1 MERNDREWIIVE
13 NAHTNN
19 LKNVSINIPK
29 HKIVVFSGVS
39 GSGKSSLLL
48 DTIYTEAQRQLIETF
63 SSFARARLP
72 KLSRPDVDE
81 IKNLSTPIVID
92 QKKMGSNLR
101 STVGTATELATYIR
115 LLYSRIGQPFINQ
128 PSFAFSFNHPEGMC
142 QCCHGLGKVV
152 HIDEDS
158 FLDREKSLREGAILH
173 PFYKK
178 NSYMLK
184 ELIQYGIFD
193 NDKPLREW
201 SKEEL
206 HKLLYSEP
214 IELSKEQTGLTYRRF
229 HEGIITKIE
238 RSVMEKGNDEKE
250 EDEQNER
257 ERFLVYKTCPEC
269 HGTRINKRARSVKIN
284 GIGID
289 EAFRMELSEL
299 LEFMRN
305 VNDPQGISVPLIRK
319 IVYVLEQLVRIGV
332 PYLTLERPVSTLSG
346 GESQRVKMARQLDCN
361 LTDLLYVLDEPS
373 VGLHPRDTERLIAL
387 FNELRD
393 KGNSVFVVEHD
404 PDIIRSAEWVVD
416 MGPKAGSLG
425 GSVIYNGTAEGLL
438 SAEGLTA
445 EQLRKRL
452 GSDSFRPT
460 RQWSD
465 YYLIENA
472 CENNLKN
479 ITVRIPKGVL
489 TVVTG
494 VSGCG
499 KSSLIH
505 GCFVPQHPEACVI
518 NQEPVGRTTRGNIV
532 SYMGV
537 FTHIRKLFSETT
549 GQEQSL
555 FSFNAAGACPKCEGR
570 GFLSFE
576 MSFLDAVRTK
586 CDDCNGKR
594 YNSRAQSYKYKGKDI
609 SEVLDL
615 TVNQAFDFFGDV
627 PSILKHI
634 TLLQDVGL
642 GYLTLGQSLSSLSGG
657 ESQRLKIATVF
668 EEDRRTICHGRANYR
683 AAHERHRELL
693 LYHRQAC
700 QLWEH
705 RDNHRTQPRHHTA
718 CRLDDRPWSRRRLQ
732 RRIPS
737 LRGTSLRCRVRSAF
751 NNGTFLVMLHYLD
764 GIIACRI

>member
-39 GSGKSSLLL
+39 GSGKSSLLF

-142 QCCHGLGKVV
+142 QCCQGLGKVV

-269 HGTRINKRARSVKIN
+269 HGTRINKRARSLKIN

-404 PDIIRSAEWVVD
+404 PDIIRCAEWVVD

-537 FTHIRKLFSETT
+537 FNHIRKLFSETT

-642 GYLTLGQSLSSLSGG
+642 GYLTLGQLLSSLSGG
-657 ESQRLKIATVF
+657 ESQRLKIATVLKKTGGLYVMDEPTTGLHMNDIENF
-668 EEDRRTICHGRANYR
+668 FSIIDRLVNSGNTVIIIEHNPDIIRRADWMIDLGPEGGSKGGY
-683 AAHERHRELL
+683 LL
-693 LYHRQAC
+693 L
-700 QLWEH
+700 EG
-705 RDNHRTQPRHHTA
+705 
-718 CRLDDRPWSRRRLQ
+718 RPCDAVSDPHSITGR
-732 RRIPS
+732 
-737 LRGTSLRCRVRSAF
+737 
-751 NNGTFLVMLHYLD
+751 FL
-764 GIIACRI
+764 

>member
-39 GSGKSSLLL
+39 GSGKSSLLF

-404 PDIIRSAEWVVD
+404 PDIIRCAEWVVD

-537 FTHIRKLFSETT
+537 FNHIRKLFSETT

-657 ESQRLKIATVF
+657 ESQRLKIATVLKKTGGLYVMDEPTPGLHMNDIENFFSIIDRLVNSGNTVIIIEHNPDIIRRADWMIDLGPEGGSKGGYLLF
-668 EEDRRTICHGRANYR
+668 EGRPCDAVSDPHSITGR
-683 AAHERHRELL
+683 
-693 LYHRQAC
+693 
-700 QLWEH
+700 
-705 RDNHRTQPRHHTA
+705 
-718 CRLDDRPWSRRRLQ
+718 
-732 RRIPS
+732 
-737 LRGTSLRCRVRSAF
+737 
-751 NNGTFLVMLHYLD
+751 FL
-764 GIIACRI
+764 

>member
-1 MERNDREWIIVE
+1 MERNDSEWIIVE

-39 GSGKSSLLL
+39 GSGKSSLLF

-269 HGTRINKRARSVKIN
+269 HGTRINKRARGVKIN

-537 FTHIRKLFSETT
+537 FNHIRKLFSETT

-657 ESQRLKIATVF
+657 ESQRLKIATVLKKTGGLYVMDEPTTGLHMNDIENFFSIIDRLVNSGNTVIIIEHNPDIIRRADWMIDLGPEGGSKGGYLLF
-668 EEDRRTICHGRANYR
+668 EGRPCDAVSDSHSITGR
-683 AAHERHRELL
+683 
-693 LYHRQAC
+693 
-700 QLWEH
+700 
-705 RDNHRTQPRHHTA
+705 
-718 CRLDDRPWSRRRLQ
+718 
-732 RRIPS
+732 
-737 LRGTSLRCRVRSAF
+737 
-751 NNGTFLVMLHYLD
+751 FL
-764 GIIACRI
+764 

>member
-39 GSGKSSLLL
+39 GSGKSSLLF

-404 PDIIRSAEWVVD
+404 PDIIRCAEWVVD

-657 ESQRLKIATVF
+657 ESQRLKIATVLKKTGGLYVMDEPTTGLHMNDIENFFSIIDRLVNSGNTVIIIEHNPDIIRRADWMLDLGPEGGSKGGYLLF
-668 EEDRRTICHGRANYR
+668 EGRPCDAVSDPHSITGR
-683 AAHERHRELL
+683 
-693 LYHRQAC
+693 
-700 QLWEH
+700 
-705 RDNHRTQPRHHTA
+705 
-718 CRLDDRPWSRRRLQ
+718 
-732 RRIPS
+732 
-737 LRGTSLRCRVRSAF
+737 
-751 NNGTFLVMLHYLD
+751 FL
-764 GIIACRI
+764 

>member
-39 GSGKSSLLL
+39 GSGKSSLLF

-142 QCCHGLGKVV
+142 QCCQGLGKVV

-193 NDKPLREW
+193 NDKPLQEW

-404 PDIIRSAEWVVD
+404 PDIIRCAEWVVD

-537 FTHIRKLFSETT
+537 FNHIRKLFSETT

-657 ESQRLKIATVF
+657 ESQRLKIATVLKKTGGLYVMDEPTTGLHMNDIENFFSIIDRLVNSGNTVIIIEHNPDIIRRADWMIDLGPEGGSKGGYLLF
-668 EEDRRTICHGRANYR
+668 EGRPCDAVSDPHSITGR
-683 AAHERHRELL
+683 
-693 LYHRQAC
+693 
-700 QLWEH
+700 
-705 RDNHRTQPRHHTA
+705 
-718 CRLDDRPWSRRRLQ
+718 
-732 RRIPS
+732 
-737 LRGTSLRCRVRSAF
+737 
-751 NNGTFLVMLHYLD
+751 FL
-764 GIIACRI
+764 

>member
-39 GSGKSSLLL
+39 GSGKSSLLF

-404 PDIIRSAEWVVD
+404 PDIIRCAEWVVD

-452 GSDSFRPT
+452 GSNSFRPT

-537 FTHIRKLFSETT
+537 FNHIRKLFSETT

-627 PSILKHI
+627 TSILKHI

-657 ESQRLKIATVF
+657 ESQRLKIATVLKKTGRLYVMDEPTTGLHMNDIENFFSIIDRLVNSGNTVIIIEHNPDIIRRADWMIDLGPEGGSKGGYLLF
-668 EEDRRTICHGRANYR
+668 EGRPCDAVSDPHSITGR
-683 AAHERHRELL
+683 
-693 LYHRQAC
+693 
-700 QLWEH
+700 
-705 RDNHRTQPRHHTA
+705 
-718 CRLDDRPWSRRRLQ
+718 
-732 RRIPS
+732 
-737 LRGTSLRCRVRSAF
+737 
-751 NNGTFLVMLHYLD
+751 FL
-764 GIIACRI
+764 

>member
-1 MERNDREWIIVE
+1 MERNDSEWIIVE

-39 GSGKSSLLL
+39 GSGKSSLLF

-81 IKNLSTPIVID
+81 ITNLSTPIVID

-128 PSFAFSFNHPEGMC
+128 PSFAFSFNHPDGMC

-404 PDIIRSAEWVVD
+404 PDIIRCAEWVVD

-537 FTHIRKLFSETT
+537 FNHIRKLFSETT

-657 ESQRLKIATVF
+657 ESQRLKIATVLKKTGGLYVMDEPTTGLHMNDIENFFSIIDRLVNSGNTVIIIEHNPDIIRRADWMIDLGPEGGSKGGYLLF
-668 EEDRRTICHGRANYR
+668 EGRPCDAVSDPHSIMGR
-683 AAHERHRELL
+683 
-693 LYHRQAC
+693 
-700 QLWEH
+700 
-705 RDNHRTQPRHHTA
+705 
-718 CRLDDRPWSRRRLQ
+718 
-732 RRIPS
+732 
-737 LRGTSLRCRVRSAF
+737 
-751 NNGTFLVMLHYLD
+751 FL
-764 GIIACRI
+764 

>member
-39 GSGKSSLLL
+39 GSGKSSLLF

-404 PDIIRSAEWVVD
+404 PDIIRCAEWVVD

-537 FTHIRKLFSETT
+537 FNHIRKLFSETT

-657 ESQRLKIATVF
+657 ESQRLKIATVLKKTGGLYVMDEPTTGLHMNDIENFFSIIDRLVNFGNTVIIIEHNPDIIRRADWMIDLGPEGGSKGGYLLF
-668 EEDRRTICHGRANYR
+668 EGRPCDAVSDPHSITGR
-683 AAHERHRELL
+683 
-693 LYHRQAC
+693 
-700 QLWEH
+700 
-705 RDNHRTQPRHHTA
+705 
-718 CRLDDRPWSRRRLQ
+718 
-732 RRIPS
+732 
-737 LRGTSLRCRVRSAF
+737 
-751 NNGTFLVMLHYLD
+751 FL
-764 GIIACRI
+764 

>member
-1 MERNDREWIIVE
+1 MERNDSEWIIVE

-39 GSGKSSLLL
+39 GSGKSSLLF

-404 PDIIRSAEWVVD
+404 PDIIRCAEWVVD

-537 FTHIRKLFSETT
+537 FNHIRKLFSETT

-609 SEVLDL
+609 SEVLDF

-657 ESQRLKIATVF
+657 ESQRLKIATVLKKTGGLYVMDEPTTGLHMNDIENFFSIIDRLVNSGNTVIIIEHNPDIIRRADWMIDLGPEGGSKGGYLLF
-668 EEDRRTICHGRANYR
+668 EGRPCDAVSDPHSITGR
-683 AAHERHRELL
+683 
-693 LYHRQAC
+693 
-700 QLWEH
+700 
-705 RDNHRTQPRHHTA
+705 
-718 CRLDDRPWSRRRLQ
+718 
-732 RRIPS
+732 
-737 LRGTSLRCRVRSAF
+737 
-751 NNGTFLVMLHYLD
+751 FL
-764 GIIACRI
+764 

>member
-39 GSGKSSLLL
+39 GSGKSSLLF

-142 QCCHGLGKVV
+142 QCCQGLGKVV

-404 PDIIRSAEWVVD
+404 PDIIRCAEWVVD

-537 FTHIRKLFSETT
+537 FNHIRKLFSETT

-642 GYLTLGQSLSSLSGG
+642 GYLTLGQLLSSLSGG
-657 ESQRLKIATVF
+657 ESQRLKIATVLKKTGGLYVMDEPTTGLHMNDIENF
-668 EEDRRTICHGRANYR
+668 FSIIDRLVNSGNTVIIIEHNPDIIRRADWMIDLGPEGGSKGGY
-683 AAHERHRELL
+683 LL
-693 LYHRQAC
+693 L
-700 QLWEH
+700 EG
-705 RDNHRTQPRHHTA
+705 
-718 CRLDDRPWSRRRLQ
+718 RPCDAVSDPHSITGR
-732 RRIPS
+732 
-737 LRGTSLRCRVRSAF
+737 
-751 NNGTFLVMLHYLD
+751 FL
-764 GIIACRI
+764 

>member
-404 PDIIRSAEWVVD
+404 PDIIRCAEWVVD

-537 FTHIRKLFSETT
+537 FNHIRKLFSETT

-657 ESQRLKIATVF
+657 ESQRLKIATVLKKTGGLYVMDEPTTGLHMNDIENFFSIIDRLVNSGNTVIIIEHNPDIIRRADWMIDLGPEGGSKGGYLLF
-668 EEDRRTICHGRANYR
+668 EGRPCDAVSDPHSITGR
-683 AAHERHRELL
+683 
-693 LYHRQAC
+693 
-700 QLWEH
+700 
-705 RDNHRTQPRHHTA
+705 
-718 CRLDDRPWSRRRLQ
+718 
-732 RRIPS
+732 
-737 LRGTSLRCRVRSAF
+737 
-751 NNGTFLVMLHYLD
+751 FL
-764 GIIACRI
+764 

>member
-39 GSGKSSLLL
+39 GSGKSSLLF

-184 ELIQYGIFD
+184 DLIQFGIFD

-289 EAFRMELSEL
+289 VAFRMELSEL

-404 PDIIRSAEWVVD
+404 PDIIRCAEWVVD

-452 GSDSFRPT
+452 GSNSFRPT

-537 FTHIRKLFSETT
+537 FNHIRKLFSETT

-594 YNSRAQSYKYKGKDI
+594 YNSRTQSYKYKGKDI

-657 ESQRLKIATVF
+657 ESQRLKIATVLKKTGGLYVMDEPTTGLHMNDIENFFSIIDRLVNSGNTVIIIEHNPDIIRRADWMIDLGPEGGSKGGYLLF
-668 EEDRRTICHGRANYR
+668 EGRPCDAVSDPHSITGR
-683 AAHERHRELL
+683 
-693 LYHRQAC
+693 
-700 QLWEH
+700 
-705 RDNHRTQPRHHTA
+705 
-718 CRLDDRPWSRRRLQ
+718 
-732 RRIPS
+732 
-737 LRGTSLRCRVRSAF
+737 
-751 NNGTFLVMLHYLD
+751 FL
-764 GIIACRI
+764 

>member
-39 GSGKSSLLL
+39 GSGKSSLLF

-404 PDIIRSAEWVVD
+404 PDIIRCAEWVVD

-452 GSDSFRPT
+452 GSDSFCPT

-537 FTHIRKLFSETT
+537 FNHIRKLFSETT

-642 GYLTLGQSLSSLSGG
+642 GYLTLGRSLSSLSGG
-657 ESQRLKIATVF
+657 ESQRLKIATVLKKTGGLYVMDEPTTGLHMNDIENFFSIIDRLVNSGNTVIIIEHNPDIIRRADWMIDLGPEGGSKGGYLLF
-668 EEDRRTICHGRANYR
+668 EGRPCDAVSDPHSITGR
-683 AAHERHRELL
+683 
-693 LYHRQAC
+693 
-700 QLWEH
+700 
-705 RDNHRTQPRHHTA
+705 
-718 CRLDDRPWSRRRLQ
+718 
-732 RRIPS
+732 
-737 LRGTSLRCRVRSAF
+737 
-751 NNGTFLVMLHYLD
+751 FL
-764 GIIACRI
+764 

>member
-39 GSGKSSLLL
+39 GSGKSSLLF

-284 GIGID
+284 GIGLD

-537 FTHIRKLFSETT
+537 FNHIRKLFSETT

-657 ESQRLKIATVF
+657 ESQRLKIATVLKKTGGLYVMDEPTTGLHMNDIENFFSIIDRLVNSGNTVIIIEHNPDIIRRADWMIDLGPEGGSKGGYLLF
-668 EEDRRTICHGRANYR
+668 EGRPCDAVSDPHSITGR
-683 AAHERHRELL
+683 
-693 LYHRQAC
+693 
-700 QLWEH
+700 
-705 RDNHRTQPRHHTA
+705 
-718 CRLDDRPWSRRRLQ
+718 
-732 RRIPS
+732 
-737 LRGTSLRCRVRSAF
+737 
-751 NNGTFLVMLHYLD
+751 FL
-764 GIIACRI
+764 

>member
-39 GSGKSSLLL
+39 GSGKSSLLF

-142 QCCHGLGKVV
+142 QCCQGLGKVV

-404 PDIIRSAEWVVD
+404 PDIIRCAEWVVD

-537 FTHIRKLFSETT
+537 FNHIRKLFSETT

-642 GYLTLGQSLSSLSGG
+642 GYLTLGQLLSSLSGG
-657 ESQRLKIATVF
+657 ESQRLKIATVLKKTGGLYVMDEPTTGLHMNDIENFFSIIDRLVNSGNTVIIIEHNPDIIRRADWMIDLGPEGGSKGGYLLF
-668 EEDRRTICHGRANYR
+668 EGRPCDAVSDPHSITGR
-683 AAHERHRELL
+683 
-693 LYHRQAC
+693 
-700 QLWEH
+700 
-705 RDNHRTQPRHHTA
+705 
-718 CRLDDRPWSRRRLQ
+718 
-732 RRIPS
+732 
-737 LRGTSLRCRVRSAF
+737 
-751 NNGTFLVMLHYLD
+751 FL
-764 GIIACRI
+764 

>member
-1 MERNDREWIIVE
+1 MERNDSEWIIVE

-39 GSGKSSLLL
+39 GSGKSSLLF

-305 VNDPQGISVPLIRK
+305 VNDPHGISVPLIRK

-404 PDIIRSAEWVVD
+404 PDIIRCAEWVVD

-452 GSDSFRPT
+452 GSDFFRPT

-537 FTHIRKLFSETT
+537 FNHIRKLFSETT

-657 ESQRLKIATVF
+657 ESQRLKIATVLKKTGGLYVMDEPTTGLHMNDIENFFSIIDRLVNSGNTVIIIEHNPDIIRRADWMIDLGPEGGSKGGYLLF
-668 EEDRRTICHGRANYR
+668 EGRPCDAVSDPHSITGR
-683 AAHERHRELL
+683 
-693 LYHRQAC
+693 
-700 QLWEH
+700 
-705 RDNHRTQPRHHTA
+705 
-718 CRLDDRPWSRRRLQ
+718 
-732 RRIPS
+732 
-737 LRGTSLRCRVRSAF
+737 
-751 NNGTFLVMLHYLD
+751 FL
-764 GIIACRI
+764 

>member
-1 MERNDREWIIVE
+1 MERNDSEWIIVE

-39 GSGKSSLLL
+39 GSGKSSLLF

-158 FLDREKSLREGAILH
+158 FLDRKKSLREGAILH

-404 PDIIRSAEWVVD
+404 PDIIRCAEWVVD

-537 FTHIRKLFSETT
+537 FNHIRNLFSETT

-657 ESQRLKIATVF
+657 ESQRLKIATVLKKTGGLYVMDEPTTGLHMNDIENFFSIIDRLVNSGNTVIIIEHNPDIIRRADWMIDLGPEGGSKGGYLLF
-668 EEDRRTICHGRANYR
+668 EGRPCDAVSDPHSITGR
-683 AAHERHRELL
+683 
-693 LYHRQAC
+693 
-700 QLWEH
+700 
-705 RDNHRTQPRHHTA
+705 
-718 CRLDDRPWSRRRLQ
+718 
-732 RRIPS
+732 
-737 LRGTSLRCRVRSAF
+737 
-751 NNGTFLVMLHYLD
+751 FL
-764 GIIACRI
+764 

>member
-1 MERNDREWIIVE
+1 MERNDSEWIIVE

-39 GSGKSSLLL
+39 GSGKSSLLF

-404 PDIIRSAEWVVD
+404 PDIIRCAEWVVD

-452 GSDSFRPT
+452 GSNSFRPT

-518 NQEPVGRTTRGNIV
+518 NQEPVGRTTRGNLV

-537 FTHIRKLFSETT
+537 FNHIRKLFSETT

-657 ESQRLKIATVF
+657 ESQRLKIATVLKKTGGLYVMDEPTTGLHMNDIENFFSIIDRLVNSGNTVIIIEHNPDIIRRADWMIDLGPEGGSKGGYLLF
-668 EEDRRTICHGRANYR
+668 EGRPCDAVSDPHSITGR
-683 AAHERHRELL
+683 
-693 LYHRQAC
+693 
-700 QLWEH
+700 
-705 RDNHRTQPRHHTA
+705 
-718 CRLDDRPWSRRRLQ
+718 
-732 RRIPS
+732 
-737 LRGTSLRCRVRSAF
+737 
-751 NNGTFLVMLHYLD
+751 FL
-764 GIIACRI
+764 

>member
-1 MERNDREWIIVE
+1 MERNDSEWIIVE

-39 GSGKSSLLL
+39 GSGKSSLLF

-404 PDIIRSAEWVVD
+404 PDIIRCAEWVVD

-425 GSVIYNGTAEGLL
+425 GSVIYNGTPEGLL

-518 NQEPVGRTTRGNIV
+518 NQEPVGRTIRGNIV

-537 FTHIRKLFSETT
+537 FNHIRKLFSETT

-657 ESQRLKIATVF
+657 ESQRLKIATVLKKTGGLYVMDEPTTGLHMNDIENFFSIIDRLVNSGNTVIIIEHNPDIIRRADWMIDLGPEGGSKGGYLLF
-668 EEDRRTICHGRANYR
+668 EGRPCDAVSDPHSITGR
-683 AAHERHRELL
+683 
-693 LYHRQAC
+693 
-700 QLWEH
+700 
-705 RDNHRTQPRHHTA
+705 
-718 CRLDDRPWSRRRLQ
+718 
-732 RRIPS
+732 
-737 LRGTSLRCRVRSAF
+737 
-751 NNGTFLVMLHYLD
+751 FL
-764 GIIACRI
+764 

>member
-39 GSGKSSLLL
+39 GSGKSSLLF

-305 VNDPQGISVPLIRK
+305 VNDPQGISAPLIRK

-537 FTHIRKLFSETT
+537 FNHIRKLFSETT

-627 PSILKHI
+627 PSILKHL

-657 ESQRLKIATVF
+657 ESQRLKIATVLKKTGGLYVMDEPTTGLHMNDIENFFSIIDRLVNSGNTVIIIEHNPDIIRRADWMIDLGPEGGSKGGYLLF
-668 EEDRRTICHGRANYR
+668 EGRPCDAVSDSHSITGR
-683 AAHERHRELL
+683 
-693 LYHRQAC
+693 
-700 QLWEH
+700 
-705 RDNHRTQPRHHTA
+705 
-718 CRLDDRPWSRRRLQ
+718 
-732 RRIPS
+732 
-737 LRGTSLRCRVRSAF
+737 
-751 NNGTFLVMLHYLD
+751 FL
-764 GIIACRI
+764 

>member
-39 GSGKSSLLL
+39 GSGKSSLLF

-404 PDIIRSAEWVVD
+404 PDIIRCAEWVVD

-537 FTHIRKLFSETT
+537 FNHIRKLFSETT

-615 TVNQAFDFFGDV
+615 TVNQAVDFFGDV

-657 ESQRLKIATVF
+657 ESQRLKIATVLKKTGGLYVMDEPTTGLHMNDIENFLSIIDRLVNSGNTVIIIEHNPDIIRRADWMIDLGPEGGSKGGYLLF
-668 EEDRRTICHGRANYR
+668 EGRPCDAVSDPHSITGR
-683 AAHERHRELL
+683 
-693 LYHRQAC
+693 
-700 QLWEH
+700 
-705 RDNHRTQPRHHTA
+705 
-718 CRLDDRPWSRRRLQ
+718 
-732 RRIPS
+732 
-737 LRGTSLRCRVRSAF
+737 
-751 NNGTFLVMLHYLD
+751 FL
-764 GIIACRI
+764 

>member
-1 MERNDREWIIVE
+1 MERNDSEWIIVE

-39 GSGKSSLLL
+39 GSGKSSLLF

-404 PDIIRSAEWVVD
+404 PDIIRCAEWVVD

-472 CENNLKN
+472 CDNNLKN

-537 FTHIRKLFSETT
+537 FNHIRKLFSETT

-657 ESQRLKIATVF
+657 ESQRLKIAMVLKKTGGLYVMDEPTTGLHMNDIENFFSIIDRLVNSGNTVIIIEHNPDIIRRADWMIDLGPEGGSKGGYLLF
-668 EEDRRTICHGRANYR
+668 EGRPCDAVSDPHSITGR
-683 AAHERHRELL
+683 
-693 LYHRQAC
+693 
-700 QLWEH
+700 
-705 RDNHRTQPRHHTA
+705 
-718 CRLDDRPWSRRRLQ
+718 
-732 RRIPS
+732 
-737 LRGTSLRCRVRSAF
+737 
-751 NNGTFLVMLHYLD
+751 FL
-764 GIIACRI
+764 

>member
-1 MERNDREWIIVE
+1 MERNDSEWIIVE

-39 GSGKSSLLL
+39 GSGKSSLLF

-269 HGTRINKRARSVKIN
+269 HGTRINKRARGVKIN

-404 PDIIRSAEWVVD
+404 PDIIRCAEWVVD

-537 FTHIRKLFSETT
+537 FNHIRKLFSETT

-657 ESQRLKIATVF
+657 ESQRLKIATVLKKTGGLYVMDEPTTGLHMNDIENFFSIIDRLVNSGNTVIIIEHNPDIIRRADWMIDLGPEGGSKGGYLLF
-668 EEDRRTICHGRANYR
+668 EGRPCDAVSDPHSITGR
-683 AAHERHRELL
+683 
-693 LYHRQAC
+693 
-700 QLWEH
+700 
-705 RDNHRTQPRHHTA
+705 
-718 CRLDDRPWSRRRLQ
+718 
-732 RRIPS
+732 
-737 LRGTSLRCRVRSAF
+737 
-751 NNGTFLVMLHYLD
+751 FL
-764 GIIACRI
+764 

>member
-39 GSGKSSLLL
+39 GSGKSSLLF

-404 PDIIRSAEWVVD
+404 PDIIRCAEWVVD

-657 ESQRLKIATVF
+657 ESQRLKIATVLKKTGGLYVMDEPTTGLHMNDIENFFSIIDRLVNSGNTVIIIEHNPDIIRRADWMIDLGPEGGSKGGYLLF
-668 EEDRRTICHGRANYR
+668 EGRPCDAVSDPHSITGR
-683 AAHERHRELL
+683 
-693 LYHRQAC
+693 
-700 QLWEH
+700 
-705 RDNHRTQPRHHTA
+705 
-718 CRLDDRPWSRRRLQ
+718 
-732 RRIPS
+732 
-737 LRGTSLRCRVRSAF
+737 
-751 NNGTFLVMLHYLD
+751 FL
-764 GIIACRI
+764 

>member
-1 MERNDREWIIVE
+1 MERNDSEWIIVE

-39 GSGKSSLLL
+39 GSGKSSLLF

-142 QCCHGLGKVV
+142 QCCQGLGKVV

-404 PDIIRSAEWVVD
+404 PDIIRCAEWVVD

-537 FTHIRKLFSETT
+537 FNHIRKLFSETT

-657 ESQRLKIATVF
+657 ESQRLKIATVLKKTGGLYVMDEPTTGLHMNDIENFFSIIDRLVNSGNTVIIIEHNPDIIRRADWMIDLGPEGGSKGGYLLF
-668 EEDRRTICHGRANYR
+668 EGRPCDAVSDPHSITGR
-683 AAHERHRELL
+683 
-693 LYHRQAC
+693 
-700 QLWEH
+700 
-705 RDNHRTQPRHHTA
+705 
-718 CRLDDRPWSRRRLQ
+718 
-732 RRIPS
+732 
-737 LRGTSLRCRVRSAF
+737 
-751 NNGTFLVMLHYLD
+751 FL
-764 GIIACRI
+764 

>member
-39 GSGKSSLLL
+39 GSGKSSLLF

-404 PDIIRSAEWVVD
+404 PDIIRCAEWVVD

-452 GSDSFRPT
+452 GSNSFRPT

-537 FTHIRKLFSETT
+537 FNHIRKLFSETT

-657 ESQRLKIATVF
+657 ESQRLKIATVLKKTGGLYVMDEPTTGLHMNDIENFFSIIDRLVNSGNTVIIIEHNPDIIRRADWMIDLGPEGGSKGGYLLF
-668 EEDRRTICHGRANYR
+668 EGRPCDAVSDPHSITGR
-683 AAHERHRELL
+683 
-693 LYHRQAC
+693 
-700 QLWEH
+700 
-705 RDNHRTQPRHHTA
+705 
-718 CRLDDRPWSRRRLQ
+718 
-732 RRIPS
+732 
-737 LRGTSLRCRVRSAF
+737 
-751 NNGTFLVMLHYLD
+751 FL
-764 GIIACRI
+764 

>member
-39 GSGKSSLLL
+39 GSGKSSLLF

-81 IKNLSTPIVID
+81 IKYLSTPIVID

-142 QCCHGLGKVV
+142 QCCQGLGKVV

-404 PDIIRSAEWVVD
+404 PDIIRCAEWVVD

-537 FTHIRKLFSETT
+537 FNHIRKLFSETT

-657 ESQRLKIATVF
+657 ESQRLKIATVLKKTGGLYVMDEPTTGLHMNDIENFFSIIDRLVNSGNTVIIIEHNPDIIRRADWMIDLGPEGGSKGGYLLF
-668 EEDRRTICHGRANYR
+668 EGRPCDAVSDPHSITGR
-683 AAHERHRELL
+683 
-693 LYHRQAC
+693 
-700 QLWEH
+700 
-705 RDNHRTQPRHHTA
+705 
-718 CRLDDRPWSRRRLQ
+718 
-732 RRIPS
+732 
-737 LRGTSLRCRVRSAF
+737 
-751 NNGTFLVMLHYLD
+751 FL
-764 GIIACRI
+764 

>member
-1 MERNDREWIIVE
+1 MERNDSEWIIVE

-39 GSGKSSLLL
+39 GSGKSSLLF

-404 PDIIRSAEWVVD
+404 PDIIRCAEWVVD

-594 YNSRAQSYKYKGKDI
+594 YNNRAQSYKYKGKDI

-657 ESQRLKIATVF
+657 ESQRLKIATVLKKTGGLYVMDEPTTGLHMNDIENFFSIIDRLVNSGNTVIIIEHNPDIIRRADWMLDLGPEGGSKGGYLLF
-668 EEDRRTICHGRANYR
+668 EGRPCDAVSDPHSITGR
-683 AAHERHRELL
+683 
-693 LYHRQAC
+693 
-700 QLWEH
+700 
-705 RDNHRTQPRHHTA
+705 
-718 CRLDDRPWSRRRLQ
+718 
-732 RRIPS
+732 
-737 LRGTSLRCRVRSAF
+737 
-751 NNGTFLVMLHYLD
+751 FL
-764 GIIACRI
+764 

>member
-404 PDIIRSAEWVVD
+404 PDIIRCAEWVVD

-537 FTHIRKLFSETT
+537 FNHIRKLFSETT

-657 ESQRLKIATVF
+657 ESQRLKIATVLKKTGGLYVMDEPTTGLHMNDIDNFFSIIDRLVNSGNTVIIIEHNPDIIRRADWMIDLGPEGGSKGGYLLF
-668 EEDRRTICHGRANYR
+668 EGRPCDAVSDPHSITGR
-683 AAHERHRELL
+683 
-693 LYHRQAC
+693 
-700 QLWEH
+700 
-705 RDNHRTQPRHHTA
+705 
-718 CRLDDRPWSRRRLQ
+718 
-732 RRIPS
+732 
-737 LRGTSLRCRVRSAF
+737 
-751 NNGTFLVMLHYLD
+751 FL
-764 GIIACRI
+764 

>member
-1 MERNDREWIIVE
+1 MERNDSEWIIVE

-39 GSGKSSLLL
+39 GSGKSSLLF

-404 PDIIRSAEWVVD
+404 PDIIRCAEWVVD

-425 GSVIYNGTAEGLL
+425 GRVIYNGTAEGLL

-537 FTHIRKLFSETT
+537 FNHIRKLFSETT

-657 ESQRLKIATVF
+657 ESQRLKIATVLKKTGGLYVMDEPTIGLHMNDIENFFSIIDRLVNSGNTVIIIEHNPDIIRRADWMIDLGPEGGSKGGYLLF
-668 EEDRRTICHGRANYR
+668 EGRPCDAVSDPHSITGR
-683 AAHERHRELL
+683 
-693 LYHRQAC
+693 
-700 QLWEH
+700 
-705 RDNHRTQPRHHTA
+705 
-718 CRLDDRPWSRRRLQ
+718 
-732 RRIPS
+732 
-737 LRGTSLRCRVRSAF
+737 
-751 NNGTFLVMLHYLD
+751 FL
-764 GIIACRI
+764 

>member
-39 GSGKSSLLL
+39 GSGKSSLLF

-404 PDIIRSAEWVVD
+404 PDIIRCAEWVVD

-537 FTHIRKLFSETT
+537 FNHIRKLFSETT

-657 ESQRLKIATVF
+657 ESQRLKIATVLKKTGGLYVMDEPTTGLHINDIENFFSIIDRLVNSRNTVIIIEHNPDIIRRADWMIDLGPEGGSKGGYLLF
-668 EEDRRTICHGRANYR
+668 EGRPCDAVSDPHSITGR
-683 AAHERHRELL
+683 
-693 LYHRQAC
+693 
-700 QLWEH
+700 
-705 RDNHRTQPRHHTA
+705 
-718 CRLDDRPWSRRRLQ
+718 
-732 RRIPS
+732 
-737 LRGTSLRCRVRSAF
+737 
-751 NNGTFLVMLHYLD
+751 FL
-764 GIIACRI
+764 

>member
-39 GSGKSSLLL
+39 GSGKSSLLF

-404 PDIIRSAEWVVD
+404 PDIIRCAEWVVD

-537 FTHIRKLFSETT
+537 FNHIRKLFSETT

-627 PSILKHI
+627 TSILKHI

-657 ESQRLKIATVF
+657 ESQRLKIATVLKKTGGLYVMDEPTTGLHMNDIENFFSIIDRLVNSGNTVIIIEHNPDIIRRADWMLDLGPEGGSKGGYLLF
-668 EEDRRTICHGRANYR
+668 EGRPCDAVSDPHSITGR
-683 AAHERHRELL
+683 
-693 LYHRQAC
+693 
-700 QLWEH
+700 
-705 RDNHRTQPRHHTA
+705 
-718 CRLDDRPWSRRRLQ
+718 
-732 RRIPS
+732 
-737 LRGTSLRCRVRSAF
+737 
-751 NNGTFLVMLHYLD
+751 FL
-764 GIIACRI
+764 

>member
-39 GSGKSSLLL
+39 GSGKSSLLF

-404 PDIIRSAEWVVD
+404 PDIIRCAEWVVD

-537 FTHIRKLFSETT
+537 FNHIRNLFSETT

-657 ESQRLKIATVF
+657 ESQRLKIATVLKKTGGLYVMDEPTTGLHMNDIENFFSIIDRLVNSGNTVIIIEHNPDIIRRADWMIDLGPEGGSKGGYLLF
-668 EEDRRTICHGRANYR
+668 EGRPCDAVSDPHSITGR
-683 AAHERHRELL
+683 
-693 LYHRQAC
+693 
-700 QLWEH
+700 
-705 RDNHRTQPRHHTA
+705 
-718 CRLDDRPWSRRRLQ
+718 
-732 RRIPS
+732 
-737 LRGTSLRCRVRSAF
+737 
-751 NNGTFLVMLHYLD
+751 FL
-764 GIIACRI
+764 

>member
-39 GSGKSSLLL
+39 GSGKSSLLF

-158 FLDREKSLREGAILH
+158 FLDRKKSLREGAILH

-537 FTHIRKLFSETT
+537 FNHIRKLFSETT

-657 ESQRLKIATVF
+657 ESQRLKIATVLKKTGGLYVMDEPTTGLHMNDIENFFSIIDRLVNSGNTVIIIEHNPDIIRRADWMIDLGPEGGSKGGYLLF
-668 EEDRRTICHGRANYR
+668 EGRPCDAVSDPHSITGR
-683 AAHERHRELL
+683 
-693 LYHRQAC
+693 
-700 QLWEH
+700 
-705 RDNHRTQPRHHTA
+705 
-718 CRLDDRPWSRRRLQ
+718 
-732 RRIPS
+732 
-737 LRGTSLRCRVRSAF
+737 
-751 NNGTFLVMLHYLD
+751 FL
-764 GIIACRI
+764 